1 MFFSLTAVCEPGD
14 PSKISPELSEA
25 GKDKI
30 RRNIHVIDDNMDKIN
45 ENLSTIEYNIG
56 VLSKEIATLDGFRDE
71 HLELK
76 KRYETYL
83 EEARKVK
90 NKNDFSLTQLEEKH
104 QAIKPPT
111 RDIAEGESN
120 GDSPEISRLRQ
131 QLEMAKAEARERNLW
146 EKDADKKI
154 SKVESL
160 LKILANNLQE
170 IKEQKRPL
178 VTQLSAWESRKQ
190 DYLNLKENLKARKS
204 SLQNRVG
211 N

>member
-104 QAIKPPT
+104 QAI
-111 RDIAEGESN
+111 
-120 GDSPEISRLRQ
+120 Q
-131 QLEMAKAEARERNLW
+131 
-146 EKDADKKI
+146 DKHKI
-154 SKVESL
+154 PIMNIEHIWRSWAHL
-160 LKILANNLQE
+160 GQYNPMI
-170 IKEQKRPL
+170 R
-178 VTQLSAWESRKQ
+178 
-190 DYLNLKENLKARKS
+190 
-204 SLQNRVG
+204 
-211 N
+211 